1 LNVTLPSIKS
11 ETMLHALSAD
21 GIYVSSGS
29 ACSSHSAHP
38 SGTLLAFGLSP
49 EEADCSLRIS
59 FSDKN
64 TKEELDALYT
74 SLEKNLQRLVRIR
87 R

>member
-1 LNVTLPSIKS
+1 MSSFHHNFGCFFLCNGLN
-11 ETMLHALSAD
+11 LHFFIN
-21 GIYVSSGS
+21 GRV
-29 ACSSHSAHP
+29 
-38 SGTLLAFGLSP
+38 LLVFAAIGLSP

-59 FSDKN
+59 FSDGN
-64 TKEELDALYT
+64 TKEELDALYA